1 MRNNILKK
9 IKNKIIVSCQPN
21 DKGPQDKTN
30 IIVSMAKTAIL
41 GGCGG
46 VRVEGAK
53 NIYEVKKNISIPIIG
68 IIKRDIPKYEVRI
81 TPLLTDVDK
90 IISSG
95 ADIIA
100 YDATIRRRPFP
111 TKEIVLKIKN
121 ANRLAMADC
130 ENLDDAKIAIN
141 EGADI
146 IGTTL
151 SGYIGKTAKDTDK
164 PNINL
169 IRQFK
174 KLNSFVMAEGR
185 YNTPDLARKA
195 ILEGAD
201 AVTIGSAITRI
212 DNITSWFVREISKK
226 NVKKKI

>member
-1 MRNNILKK
+1 MRNNILKR

-21 DKGPQDKTN
+21 ERGPQDKTN
-30 IIVSMAKTAIL
+30 IIVSMAKTAII

-130 ENLDDAKIAIN
+130 ANLNDAKIAIN

-151 SGYIGKTAKDTDK
+151 SGYIGKIAKDTDK

-169 IRQFK
+169 IKQFK

-212 DNITSWFVREISKK
+212 DNITTWFVREISK
-226 NVKKKI
+226 

>member
-1 MRNNILKK
+1 MRNNILKR

-21 DKGPQDKTN
+21 ERGPQDKTN

-46 VRVEGAK
+46 VRIEGEK

-95 ADIIA
+95 AYIIA

-130 ENLDDAKIAIN
+130 ANLNDAKIAIN

-151 SGYIGKTAKDTDK
+151 SGYIGKIAKDTDK

-212 DNITSWFVREISKK
+212 DNITSWFVREISK
-226 NVKKKI
+226 

>member
-1 MRNNILKK
+1 MRNNILKR

-21 DKGPQDKTN
+21 ERGPQDKTN
-30 IIVSMAKTAIL
+30 IIVSMAKTAII

-130 ENLDDAKIAIN
+130 ANLDDAKIAIN

-151 SGYIGKTAKDTDK
+151 SGYIGKIAKDTDK

-212 DNITSWFVREISKK
+212 DNITSWFVREISK
-226 NVKKKI
+226 

>member
-1 MRNNILKK
+1 MRNNILKR

-21 DKGPQDKTN
+21 ERGPQDKTN

-46 VRVEGAK
+46 VRVEGEK

-130 ENLDDAKIAIN
+130 ANLNDAKIAIN

-151 SGYIGKTAKDTDK
+151 SGYIGKIAKDTDK

-212 DNITSWFVREISKK
+212 DNITSWFVREISK
-226 NVKKKI
+226 